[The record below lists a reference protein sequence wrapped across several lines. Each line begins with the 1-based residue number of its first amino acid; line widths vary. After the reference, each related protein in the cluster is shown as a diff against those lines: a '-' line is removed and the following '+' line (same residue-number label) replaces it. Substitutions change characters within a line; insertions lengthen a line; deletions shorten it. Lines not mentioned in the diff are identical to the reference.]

1 MGHFHSENL
10 DKLLLRQI
18 RTKGSASI
26 NDLVALAEKKKEVL
40 HASEGTYDEKYMI
53 QMGFET
59 LVSIHVELEQLEPI
73 LSTSREKKAFRLWL
87 DNELNDSWDGNGES
101 TGYLAI
107 LDSIQFKFSDKVKK
121 SKYLEILIDEVE
133 S

>member
-1 MGHFHSENL
+1 MGHFHSANL

-26 NDLVALAEKKKEVL
+26 DDVVALAQKKKQVL
-40 HASEGTYDEKYMI
+40 SASEGTYDEKYMI

-59 LVSIHVELEQLEPI
+59 LVSIHVERGELEPI
-73 LSTSREKKAFRLWL
+73 LSTSREKKAFRLWKN
-87 DNELNDSWDGNGES
+87 NELEESWDDNGES
-101 TGYLAI
+101 IGYLAI
-107 LDSIQFKFSDKVKK
+107 LDALQFKFTDKIKK
-121 SKYLEILIDEVE
+121 TKYLDMLIEEVE

>member
-40 HASEGTYDEKYMI
+40 HTSEGTYDEKYMI

-59 LVSIHVELEQLEPI
+59 LVSIHVDLKQLEPI
-73 LSTSREKKAFRLWL
+73 LSTSREKKAFRLWQN
-87 DNELNDSWDGNGES
+87 NELEDSLDDNGES

-107 LDSIQFKFSDKVKK
+107 ADSIKFEFSDKVKK